1 LVAVD
6 DDVAAIFVLL
16 GKEGHFTN
24 MIEQSSFSQKYLPF
38 LPFDRGFAQLG
49 QSTIFLPQT

>member
-38 LPFDRGFAQLG
+38 LPFDRGFPQLG